1 MTVVRLNHSNA
12 GAHLYRQRVYIYAI
26 VEKCKFCVVV
36 FEAIKRSVLSSVRA
50 YKQTGINY
58 QSLKRLSWIFADKTF
73 RQSKHLKTDFG
84 FDKFFKTHVNN
95 VRAPNLNGNCIAWI
109 HLIAFGFAL

>member
-26 VEKCKFCVVV
+26 VEKCKFCVGVPKT
-36 FEAIKRSVLSSVRA
+36 IKYSVLSSVRE

-58 QSLKRLSWIFADKTF
+58 QSLKRLT
-73 RQSKHLKTDFG
+73 
-84 FDKFFKTHVNN
+84 
-95 VRAPNLNGNCIAWI
+95 
-109 HLIAFGFAL
+109 